1 MENNHYFYVLQ
12 CSDGSFY
19 AGYTN
24 HLDKRLKAH
33 NSGKGAKYTRGRRPV
48 SLIYSEQFVDKS
60 SALKAEIQFKKL
72 SRKQKLHFLS
82 ERKSR

>member
-1 MENNHYFYVLQ
+1 MGNNHYFYVLQ